1 MTTESKP
8 YPAVRIWGQQLGSY
22 GGYIQRQV
30 DLANA
35 ENAPADATHRRADG
49 SWATLSD
56 MENTPLLKRIAL
68 ELCHQLQALE
78 TIK

>member
-8 YPAVRIWGQQLGSY
+8 YPAIRIWGQQLGSY

-35 ENAPADATHRRADG
+35 ENAPADATHRRTDG
-49 SWATLSD
+49 SWGTLSD

-68 ELCHQLQALE
+68 ELCQHLQE
-78 TIK
+78 KS